1 MRSYL
6 FRVGWWIACVVI
18 GASVLRAA
26 TILETGPLRAPVT
39 VSRSGQFVIHGN
51 QGQSSGAMQGAPGRF
66 RPVGDGSVILLRPD
80 LLSVTCERVRQSVSV
95 RLGMVDRAG
104 SKVHL
109 HLRRRHA
116 VEARLDIVP
125 EPVSGGW
132 MYQMELPDEI
142 EWGRLVRALVEVT
155 LLDLANREN
164 NGTLCVM
171 PPLWFAEGLDCLLVN
186 ELGRDLIPEAE
197 TLVNRSGRRRDP
209 LAPVRV
215 TLAGRDPEG
224 FTALTLVTMD
234 QLSDQDRFTLFR
246 ANAALLVSEW
256 LQDDPGRRHA
266 LEFLRQLP
274 QHLNWQTA
282 FLRSSNG
289 RFETLLDVEKWWA
302 VATVSVLSRDPLQ
315 QWPRERVITELRWI
329 MSETADVT
337 AATNGP
343 VVRRAVPLAE
353 IVRSWEFTAQKDVLH
368 RKASQIQ
375 HLAVHA
381 PPDLVP
387 LLADCFQTLD
397 RYLTSR
403 SNAGVDPIGRS
414 DIEVRGR
421 ILAKSTSGKLDQ
433 LERQIA
439 ARP

>member
-1 MRSYL
+1 MRPYL
-6 FRVGWWIACVVI
+6 FRVGWWISFVLTGV
-18 GASVLRAA
+18 SVLRAA
-26 TILETGPLRAPVT
+26 TILETGPLRSPVT

-51 QGQSSGAMQGAPGRF
+51 QGQASGAVQGTQGRV
-66 RPVGDGSVILLRPD
+66 RPVGDNSVVLLRPD
-80 LLSVTCERVRQSVSV
+80 LLSVTCERVRQSVYA
-95 RLGMVDRAG
+95 RLGLVDRAG

-116 VEARLDIVP
+116 VEGRLDIVP

-132 MYQMELPDEI
+132 MYQMEVPDEI

-164 NGTLCVM
+164 NGTLCVP
-171 PPLWFAEGLDCLLVN
+171 PPLWLGEGLDCLLIN
-186 ELGRDLIPEAE
+186 EMGRDFILEAE
-197 TLVNRSGRRRDP
+197 TLVNRSARRRDP

-215 TLAGRDPEG
+215 TLAGRNPDG
-224 FTALTLVTMD
+224 FAALTQVTPD
-234 QLSDQDRFTLFR
+234 QLSEPARFTWFR

-256 LQDDPGRRHA
+256 MQDDNGRRHA
-266 LEFLRQLP
+266 REFLRQLP
-274 QHLNWQTA
+274 HHLNWQTA
-282 FLRSSNG
+282 FLRASSG

-302 VATVSVLSRDPLQ
+302 VAVVSVLSRDPLQ

-329 MSETADVT
+329 MSETADVS

-353 IVRSWEFTAQKDVLH
+353 IVRSWEFAAQKDVLH

-403 SNAGVDPIGRS
+403 SGAGVDPVGRS